1 MTTSCIVA
9 SRIVAGLCLMAVAAT
24 ASGAAQAQQK
34 SAKPAPVA
42 SAKAP
47 APDTAGASAAAPSG
61 SSPASTGSVAQAGQ
75 AAAAPG
81 WVARCTSAG
90 RKAPLDCVVEQQ
102 SVLEGT
108 GRQLTLVS
116 LRVPSDAAGSPAL
129 LVQLPLGLYLP
140 AGATLQIDAAAPV
153 PAAIQSCDQRACY
166 VGMPVTPAL
175 LEALQKGEKLV
186 IGMQSISRQSLAIT
200 HPLRD
205 FASAYQQVRVN

>member
-1 MTTSCIVA
+1 MMTICSAPSRVFVGLFLIGALLTSGV
-9 SRIVAGLCLMAVAAT
+9 
-24 ASGAAQAQQK
+24 AQAQQK
-34 SAKPAPVA
+34 SAKPTTVA

-47 APDTAGASAAAPSG
+47 APVVTATNAATPAGSSSSVTGSVSAPEPAAAP
-61 SSPASTGSVAQAGQ
+61 
-75 AAAAPG
+75 PG

-116 LRVPSDAAGSPAL
+116 LRVPADASGSPAL
-129 LVQLPLGLYLP
+129 LIQLPLGLYLP

-153 PAAIQSCDQRACY
+153 PAPIQSCDQRACY
-166 VGMPVTPAL
+166 VGMPMTPAL
-175 LEALQKGEKLV
+175 LDAFQKGEKLV
-186 IGMQSISRQSLAIT
+186 VGMQSISRQTLAIT